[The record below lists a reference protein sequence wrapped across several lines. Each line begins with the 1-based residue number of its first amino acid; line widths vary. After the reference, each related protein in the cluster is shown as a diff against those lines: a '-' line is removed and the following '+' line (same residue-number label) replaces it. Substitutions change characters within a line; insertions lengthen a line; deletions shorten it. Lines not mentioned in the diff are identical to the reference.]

1 MDLSGGGRGGER
13 KRDIP
18 GEDVE
23 FYYFRGDSKL
33 NLRITAKKSAREG
46 EDLGK

>member
-13 KRDIP
+13 KR
-18 GEDVE
+18 E